1 MRGPLILVVLTLA
14 LTLALARFTLL
25 SKRKLTWFVDNGV
38 VDGWMDPRFPTMQGM
53 LRRGMSVA
61 NLREFMISQVRS
73 ARLASPMCS
82 TSRCLAWAEAP
93 RVVCRR
99 QWCRCA
105 CAGASEEFIYIGAV
119 GVCLVGSIAYAGR
132 LQACGGH
139 GVGQVLVNQ
148 HPLLGPNRGALQR
161 E

>member
-1 MRGPLILVVLTLA
+1 MLSTLCVRADLAVACKFGIRYLVAKLLHKAAYFYSRRRGPLLWWPVGCLLRGPLILVMLTLA

-73 ARLASPMCS
+73 ARLSPS
-82 TSRCLAWAEAP
+82 TA
-93 RVVCRR
+93 
-99 QWCRCA
+99 
-105 CAGASEEFIYIGAV
+105 
-119 GVCLVGSIAYAGR
+119 
-132 LQACGGH
+132 
-139 GVGQVLVNQ
+139 
-148 HPLLGPNRGALQR
+148 
-161 E
+161 